1 MRQRLHRETPTEGS
15 MNLMS
20 EELPMEPAETG
31 TPEATPDDAR
41 RKVDELEERT
51 VDEPDTDE
59 QVDPSAATA
68 RDDEDNPDSPAAGES
83 EPPD

>member
-1 MRQRLHRETPTEGS
+1 
-15 MNLMS
+15 
-20 EELPMEPAETG
+20 MEPAETG

-59 QVDPSAATA
+59 QVDPSAAA
-68 RDDEDNPDSPAAGES
+68 RDDKDNPSSPAAGES

>member
-1 MRQRLHRETPTEGS
+1 MT
-15 MNLMS
+15 

-31 TPEATPDDAR
+31 TPDATPDDAR

-68 RDDEDNPDSPAAGES
+68 RDDEDDPSSPAAGGES

>member
-1 MRQRLHRETPTEGS
+1 
-15 MNLMS
+15 
-20 EELPMEPAETG
+20 MEPAETG

-59 QVDPSAATA
+59 QVDPSAAA
-68 RDDEDNPDSPAAGES
+68 RDDEDNPSSPAAGES

>member
-1 MRQRLHRETPTEGS
+1 MT
-15 MNLMS
+15 

-31 TPEATPDDAR
+31 TPDATPDDAR
-41 RKVDELEERT
+41 RKVDELEART
-51 VDEPDTDE
+51 VDEPDSDE

-68 RDDEDNPDSPAAGES
+68 RSDEDDPGSPAAGAS

>member
-1 MRQRLHRETPTEGS
+1 MT
-15 MNLMS
+15 

-31 TPEATPDDAR
+31 TPDATPDDAR

-59 QVDPSAATA
+59 QVDPSSATA
-68 RDDEDNPDSPAAGES
+68 REDEDDPDSSAAGAS

>member
-1 MRQRLHRETPTEGS
+1 MT
-15 MNLMS
+15 

-31 TPEATPDDAR
+31 TPDATPDDAR
-41 RKVDELEERT
+41 RKVDELEERA

-68 RDDEDNPDSPAAGES
+68 RDDEDDPNSPAAGES
-83 EPPD
+83 ETPD